1 MISIMTQADV
11 LRRRVTEVRTV
22 GQAPRE
28 INTDIKL
35 TQQKHV
41 YKK

>member
-11 LRRRVTEVRTV
+11 LKRKAIEVRTV

-41 YKK
+41 QK